1 MQLFRN
7 VSRSVRTVFYVP
19 RTALL
24 LCAIAALTSSAA
36 SQAAAAEP
44 RYISTVAGSGV
55 SGFNGDGLPARSTAL
70 YLPQDGAFGPDGNF
84 YFLDWNN
91 HRIRRVIFGEMIVE
105 AVAATG
111 ELGDA
116 QDSAATAIRLNHP
129 TGVSFDSQGR
139 MLIAAW
145 HNSKVKRLDFTTGL
159 ITNVAGTGA
168 RAFGGDDGPAN
179 AARLDLPSS
188 AVEDSQGNI
197 CISDQ
202 ANFRLR
208 RVGTNG
214 NITTI
219 CGSGV
224 AGYTG
229 DNGLPAQA
237 TLRSPVGQSAPPAG
251 RIDIDSL
258 DRIYI
263 ADTGNHVIRLID
275 SDGMIRTIAGT
286 GQAGYSGDNG
296 PATAAKLNTPSDVAV
311 APDGTVY
318 IADTFNNVV
327 RKVAPDGT
335 ITTIAGIGAPGFSG
349 DGGLGKDAKL
359 NRPYGVAIGP
369 TGMVIIADS
378 YNHRLRALTAE
389 PVDSGPIDEEPEIEI
404 VACTNEVGSICTYAG
419 TGFFGFNGDG
429 KDRQRSHLYWPID
442 MEFTPSGKVY
452 VLDWN
457 NHRIRQVLPDQTFVT
472 VVGTEFV
479 GDGPPDQG
487 DTRDPGAPGLTIDLN
502 HPVDIQEFPDGRM
515 LFMAWHNHKLRQYDP
530 QTGLVRILMGGPVGF
545 AGDGG
550 PAKDARVNQPPHG
563 VLDAQGNFFL
573 IDQRNQRIRLIRD
586 FASQRRD
593 AMVETCAGSGTA
605 GFNGD
610 GAALTIQ
617 FNFPTGTNPE
627 PSGGI
632 TIGADGKVYFSD
644 TNNHRIRR
652 LQFNGPN
659 LTDGQITTIAGTG
672 VAGNGGD
679 GGPAVE
685 ARINYPQDLELGPD
699 GKLYFADANNHRV
712 RRIDLQSGAMEPVAG
727 TGELGYSG
735 DGGSALTAKL
745 NRPFGIA
752 FDPNGNLYIS
762 DTFNSRIRKVKL
774 TTTPEGPEPI
784 LPADYQASYVEVRD
798 CRFSLEHGGV
808 YMRVLA
814 SPEAAAAYQANAN
827 PLAVGTVVVKEE
839 YSDDQCEASELLRWR
854 AMRKEAPGFDPA
866 DGDWHWQYLTPR
878 REVVYNDKGTCISC
892 HLQPDCVIRDYMC
905 TLPGGGTEM
914 TPVLDN
920 LPATL
925 VSVSGTPPA
934 DGHAHGHSINFD
946 VYAVG
951 ADPDDGRGPFVVRYD
966 GGEWRRLNTGAS
978 GNLWWITD
986 RVIEGDFY
994 MCGEGGLIL
1003 RFTHATQ
1010 TFERMQTPGGK
1021 LLFGVWGTDRQN
1033 LWAVGGDLNAEDQ
1046 GGVVWRFNG
1055 TEWVADDRV
1064 REARPEGIPTLYKI
1078 WGRSADDIYAV
1089 GRLGVALHFNGV
1101 RWTVVPTGIT
1111 RPLFTVHG
1119 DATRVI
1125 ATGGAFQGVL
1135 LELEGGAFQD
1145 RTPAGAPQLN
1155 GVFVSAGPAAA
1166 VGAEGSFAVRG
1177 ANGWEL
1183 KPAVAAARPFD
1194 FHGTWMDAAGGV
1206 WAVGGD
1212 LTVDQSYGVLAFA
1225 GSATISPEFESGG
1238 PCAAGAAGETKTVSY
1253 YKDVL
1258 PILQK
1263 NGCFDSK
1270 CHGGLQVESEYDLR
1284 TYEGMFGPGVQARNL
1299 GMCNIVPGKPLASLF
1314 IDKLGTTPRVG
1325 VRMPEKLPPLTQI
1338 EIDRLYT
1345 WILEGAVKDEPPQ
1358 FSRGDANDDR
1368 VLDISD
1374 PVSILGRLFLGGAPF
1389 PCESAADT
1397 NDDRVV
1403 DVSDPVYLLNH
1414 LFIGGAA
1421 LAAPFPGCG
1430 TELTPD
1436 NLDCASSICQ

>member
-1 MQLFRN
+1 MQPLQN
-7 VSRSVRTVFYVP
+7 VRRCVRTAVAAHGS
-19 RTALL
+19 ALIL
-24 LCAIAALTSSAA
+24 YGTAALTAA
-36 SQAAAAEP
+36 VAPRVGAAEP
-44 RYISTVAGSGV
+44 RYISTFAGSGV
-55 SGFNGDGLPARSTAL
+55 AGFNGDGLPARSTAL
-70 YLPQDGAFGPDGNF
+70 YLPQDGAFGPDGHY

-91 HRIRRVIFGEMIVE
+91 HRIRRYVVDEMIIEGV
-105 AVAATG
+105 VATG

-116 QDSAATAIRLNHP
+116 QDGPALTIRLNHP
-129 TGVSFDSQGR
+129 TGVSFDSQGC

-145 HNSKVKRLDFTTGL
+145 HNSKVKRLDLTTGL
-159 ITNVAGTGA
+159 VTNVAGTGA

-214 NITTI
+214 NISTI

-229 DNGLPAQA
+229 DNGPPLQA

-251 RIDIDSL
+251 RIAIDAQ

-263 ADTGNHVIRLID
+263 ADTGNHVVRRID
-275 SDGMIRTIAGT
+275 ADGMIRTIAGT
-286 GQAGYSGDNG
+286 GEPGYSGDNG

-318 IADTFNNVV
+318 IADTMNNAV
-327 RKVAPDGT
+327 RRVAPDGV
-335 ITTIAGIGAPGFSG
+335 ITTIAGTGVPGFSG

-359 NRPYGVAIGP
+359 NRPYGVAVGLNGI
-369 TGMVIIADS
+369 VAIADT
-378 YNHRLRALTAE
+378 YNHRLRILTE
-389 PVDSGPIDEEPEIEI
+389 TPVDSGPGGEDPPIEI
-404 VACTNEVGSICTYAG
+404 IPCTGEVGSICTYAG
-419 TGFFGFNGDG
+419 TGFAGFNGDG
-429 KDRQRSHLYWPID
+429 KDRQQTYLYWPFD
-442 MEFTPSGKVY
+442 MEFAPSGRVY

-457 NHRIRQVLPDQTFVT
+457 NHRVRQVLPEQKFVT
-472 VVGTEFV
+472 VMGTDFV
-479 GDGPPDQG
+479 GDGPADL
-487 DTRDPGAPGLTIDLN
+487 RDKTPPGAPGLTVDLN
-502 HPVDIQEFPDGRM
+502 HPTDLQEFPSGE
-515 LFMAWHNHKLRQYDP
+515 LLVVNWHNHKFRQLDP
-530 QTGLVRILMGGPVGF
+530 QTGLVRIILGGPVGF
-545 AGDGG
+545 AEG
-550 PAKDARVNQPPHG
+550 PAKDARVNQPARG
-563 VLDAQGNFFL
+563 MFDSAGNLFFV
-573 IDQRNQRIRLIRD
+573 DQRNQRLRMIRN
-586 FASQRRD
+586 FATLREQ
-593 AMVETCAGSGTA
+593 AMVSTFAGTGTP

-610 GAALTIQ
+610 GNALETQ
-617 FNFPTGTNPE
+617 LSFPTGTNPE
-627 PSGGI
+627 PTGGLTVGSNGVI
-632 TIGADGKVYFSD
+632 YFAD

-652 LQFNGPN
+652 LQFNGPDF
-659 LTDGQITTIAGTG
+659 TDGKITTIAGTG
-672 VAGNGGD
+672 TPGGSGD

-685 ARINYPQDLELGPD
+685 AQVDFPQDVELGPD
-699 GKLYFADANNHRV
+699 GKLYFADTNNNRI
-712 RRIDLQSGAMEPVAG
+712 RRIDLQSGTIEPVAG

-735 DGGSALTAKL
+735 DGGSALGAKL

-752 FDPNGNLYIS
+752 FDPYGNLYVS

-784 LPADYQASYVEVRD
+784 LPADYRASYLEVRN

-808 YMRVLA
+808 YIRVLA

-827 PLAVGTVVVKEE
+827 PLPAGAVIVKEE
-839 YSDDQCEASELLRWR
+839 YGDDQCEASELLRWR
-854 AMRKEAPGFDPA
+854 AMRKESPGFDPA
-866 DGDWHWQYLTPR
+866 DGDWHWQYLTAR

-892 HLQPDCVIRDYMC
+892 HLQPDCVARDYMC
-905 TLPGGGTEM
+905 TLAGGGVEM
-914 TPVLDN
+914 QPVLDN

-966 GGEWRRLNTGAS
+966 GGEWRRLDTGAS
-978 GNLWWITD
+978 GDLWWISD
-986 RVIEGDFY
+986 RLIEGDFY

-1021 LLFGVWGTDRQN
+1021 LLFGIWGTDRQN
-1033 LWAVGGDLNAEDQ
+1033 LWAVGGDLNNEDQ
-1046 GGVVWRFNG
+1046 GGAVWKFNG
-1055 TEWVADDRV
+1055 TEWLPDGRV
-1064 REARPEGIPTLYKI
+1064 RDARPEGVPTLYKI

-1089 GRLGVALHFNGV
+1089 GRKGVALHFDGA
-1101 RWTVVPTGIT
+1101 RWTTIPTGVT

-1125 ATGGAFQGVL
+1125 ATGGSFQGVL

-1145 RTPAGAPQLN
+1145 RTPAGAPQVN

-1177 ANGWEL
+1177 ATGWEL
-1183 KPAVAAARPFD
+1183 KPPVTATRQFD
-1194 FHGTWMDAAGGV
+1194 FHGAWMDAAGGV

-1212 LTVDQSYGVLAFA
+1212 LSVDQSYGVLAFA
-1225 GSATISPEFESGG
+1225 GSANISPEFESDG
-1238 PCAAGAAGETKTVSY
+1238 PCAPGVPGPIKTVSY
-1253 YKDVL
+1253 YRDVL
-1258 PILQK
+1258 PIFEK
-1263 NGCFDSK
+1263 NSCFDSK
-1270 CHGGLQVESEYDLR
+1270 CHGGPAPESEYNLR
-1284 TYEGMFGPGVQARNL
+1284 SYEGMFGPGVQARNL
-1299 GMCNIVPGKPLASLF
+1299 GMCNVVPGKPQASLL
-1314 IDKLGTTPRVG
+1314 IDKLGPTPRVG
-1325 VRMPEKLPPLTQI
+1325 VQMPNTLTPLTQA
-1338 EIDRLYT
+1338 EIDLLSK
-1345 WILEGAVKDEPPQ
+1345 WILEGAVKDEAPL

-1368 VLDISD
+1368 LLDISD
-1374 PVSILGRLFLGGAPF
+1374 PISILGRLFLGETPF
-1389 PCESAADT
+1389 NCESAADT

-1414 LFIGGAA
+1414 LFLGGAA
-1421 LAAPFPGCG
+1421 LQAPFPGCG
-1430 TELTPD
+1430 VELTPD